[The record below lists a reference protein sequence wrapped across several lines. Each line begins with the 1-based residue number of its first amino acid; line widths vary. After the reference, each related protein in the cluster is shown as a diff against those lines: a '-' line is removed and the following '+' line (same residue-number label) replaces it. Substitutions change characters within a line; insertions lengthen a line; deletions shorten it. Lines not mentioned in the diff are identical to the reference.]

1 MSRKFKSLICLFI
14 FLITLSPINVKAAE
28 TKNIKD
34 YLNYLS
40 EPKVQQLQSSI
51 DEIAN
56 KYNLDT
62 VIVIT
67 DNTEGKTSMSMQMI
81 FMIIII
87 MVLIQKNQVFYY

>member
-14 FLITLSPINVKAAE
+14 FLITLSPINVKATE

-40 EPKVQQLQSSI
+40 EPEVQQLQGSI

-67 DNTEGKTSMSMQMI
+67 DNTEGKTSMQMI

-87 MVLIQKNQVFYY
+87 MVLIPKNQVFYY